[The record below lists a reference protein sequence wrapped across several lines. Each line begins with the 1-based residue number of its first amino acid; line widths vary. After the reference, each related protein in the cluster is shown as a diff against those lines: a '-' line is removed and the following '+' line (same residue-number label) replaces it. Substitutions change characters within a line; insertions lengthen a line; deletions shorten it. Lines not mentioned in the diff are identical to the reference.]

1 MKILLEE
8 YKYPIEK
15 VRKVLYGIGVD
26 TLQDVVGDVSL
37 SYVGYFYNPELK
49 DCVFIL
55 PKVLM
60 NEKGLVFGQYEP
72 TDLLNLDAVDSFL
85 SDTERKFLYEFAV
98 WIYRAIAVF
107 KDTHKDSDIV
117 CHNHLLQVGHGTK
130 HRTNTLLD
138 ILLSLVQFAKDHQD
152 FITFTIKNIHSGLNK
167 INWTKTIN
175 RSQAIVQDGTPIYLN
190 PVNKKR
196 QVNFDEEL
204 LVIFYS
210 ILNYI
215 GEKYGFDVKI
225 NVGFQLI
232 KGAKFANYING
243 YGCQCLRQIKYKY
256 YSDVA
261 LEMWGLCYAFFDKSQ
276 SITTSATLKE
286 YLLVKNF
293 YVVFEA
299 IIDEL
304 IGSSV
309 EKKLLPDELINQK
322 DGKIVDHLYTY
333 KGLMQP
339 EGEEGLTYYIGDSK
353 YYKIGGRLGDN
364 SIYKQY
370 TYARNIVQYNIDL
383 WLNDEVETKPDVKVR
398 DEQTEG
404 YNILPNF
411 FISASMKE
419 NDFSYGHREIELT
432 KMEERP
438 NPEIKFQFKDR
449 LFDRDTMLL
458 SRYNVNFLFV
468 VALYARNNYGEKK
481 KWRDEVRVRF
491 REEIQNVLA
500 KHYEFYP
507 MRSKGVRVEE
517 YVETNFRQL
526 IGKVFT
532 PFEDKEILTL
542 ALQHPSDFA
551 SNPEEEARLEKEHT
565 ELLAMLEKD
574 FTIDKEYK
582 LGNEPKLPL
591 KAVVMYGVADAPRNG
606 VLMVMMES
614 YGAKSVKFLENGK
627 LAVGI
632 KPTKDSMRIVENR
645 ANIGYILFHTR
656 KDEGQHLFAVEEVS
670 EIKYKD
676 ELGDIYTNI
685 STAGM
690 YVIVTLNI
698 EELNCDN
705 VHSSNKE
712 FDGKS
717 ERYDSQYATMEELK
731 K

>member
-8 YKYPIEK
+8 YKYPIDK
-15 VRKVLYGIGVD
+15 VRDVLYGIGVD
-26 TLQDVVGDVSL
+26 TLQDVEGDVSL

-60 NEKGLVFGQYEP
+60 KEEKVFGGHEP
-72 TDLLNLDAVDSFL
+72 TALLNIDAVDSPL

-107 KDTHKDSDIV
+107 RDTHKESDIV

-130 HRTNTLLD
+130 RRTNTLLD
-138 ILLSLVQFAKDHQD
+138 ILLSLIQFAKDHQD

-167 INWTKTIN
+167 INWTRTIN

-215 GEKYGFDVKI
+215 GEKYGFEVKI

-232 KGAKFANYING
+232 KGAKFANYVNG
-243 YGCQCLRQIKYKY
+243 YGCRRLRQIKYKY

-304 IGSSV
+304 LGSSV
-309 EKKLLPDELINQK
+309 DKNALPKELTEQK
-322 DGKIVDHLYTY
+322 DGKLVDHLYTY

-353 YYKIGGRLGDN
+353 YYKIGGKLGEN

-383 WLNDEVETKPDVKVR
+383 WLDDDKKVKPTVKVR

-419 NDFSYGHREIELT
+419 NDFSYGHREIVPT
-432 KMEERP
+432 DDKRTT
-438 NPEIKFQFKDR
+438 EIKFQFKDR

-481 KWRDEVRVRF
+481 KWRDEVRECF
-491 REEIQNVLA
+491 RKEIQKVLA
-500 KHYEFYP
+500 EHYKFYP

-565 ELLAMLEKD
+565 ELLEMLKKD
-574 FTIDKEYK
+574 FTIDEKYE
-582 LGNEPKLPL
+582 LGNEPQLPP
-591 KAVVMYGVADAPRNG
+591 KAVVIYGVADAPRNG

-685 STAGM
+685 SIAGM